1 MDLQQ
6 FFHDGLGHDIFM
18 AQRHFFVYRTIGEHA
33 NLINAASNSV
43 EKSTLNYIQGL
54 AMEQVIMSLS
64 KAYDKKSRNG
74 KFKVRSL
81 ETILDQDFSGYGKF
95 PYSLEYFNSFTK
107 LQELI
112 GIKYPGEEIKTS
124 EEFIGFLKSV
134 LEIPV
139 VKTKID
145 NLKLVR
151 NKYIAHNEQLDSVPQ
166 IPEFWN
172 EMVFLMDVAKLFVAS
187 LGEVYFKTNYFQYET
202 IGFNSVNYT
211 VLIELHW
218 IIGLVTK
225 VIGENK
231 FTKWWDD

>member
-6 FFHDGLGHDIFM
+6 FFQDGLGHDIFM

-33 NLINAASNSV
+33 DLINKADKSN
-43 EKSTLNYIQGL
+43 EKSTVNYIQGL
-54 AMEQVIMSLS
+54 VMEQVIISLS

-95 PYSLEYFNSFTK
+95 PYSLQYFNSFAK

-112 GIKYPGEEIKTS
+112 GIKYPGGEIKTS

-134 LEIPV
+134 LEVPV
-139 VKTKID
+139 VKAKID

-166 IPEFWN
+166 IAEFWT
-172 EMVFLMDVAKLFVAS
+172 EMVFLMDAAKLFIAS
-187 LGEVYFKTNYFQYET
+187 IGEVYFKTNYFQYET
-202 IGFNSVNYT
+202 TGFNNVHYT
-211 VLIELHW
+211 VLIELNW
-218 IIGLVTK
+218 IISLVKK
-225 VIGENK
+225 VIGESN